1 MPAKAEIVE
10 REGYELL
17 DFGDGRKLER
27 FGDFT
32 IDRPSPAAEEFQR
45 REPKL
50 WDRSDFRFRKLR
62 GETGEWKASRAGLPA
77 EWTIRWDRSDL
88 PIPPRLFRIRP
99 NANGN
104 VGLFPEAATVW
115 HLVETSLIGWAR
127 QPRMLN
133 LFAYTGGATLAAARA
148 GAQVV
153 HVDSSSASVAVARE
167 NATLSGVVDAPIR
180 WIVED
185 ARKFVKRELRR
196 NQTYD
201 LVLLDPPT
209 WGHGPKS
216 QAWRF
221 EEDLDE
227 LIDDAAGL
235 VRPSKGKLVLTGHA
249 PGWNADR
256 AKRHLQERTSCGRS
270 VGRELWIPASDG
282 RRLPAGWMA
291 AAVFADEIAER

>member
-1 MPAKAEIVE
+1 MSAKAEIVE
-10 REGYELL
+10 PQAYELL

-32 IDRPSPAAEEFQR
+32 IDRPSPAAEDFQR

-50 WDRSDFRFRKLR
+50 WDRADFRFRKLR
-62 GETGEWKASRAGLPA
+62 GETGEWKPCRNGLPA
-77 EWTIRWDRSDL
+77 EWTIRWERSAFFA
-88 PIPPRLFRIRP
+88 PRFFRIRP

-115 HLVETSLIGWAR
+115 HLIETSLHGWER
-127 QPRMLN
+127 PPRMLN
-133 LFAYTGGATLAAARA
+133 LFAYTGGATVAAART

-167 NATLSGVVDAPIR
+167 NAALSGLAEAPIR

-209 WGHGPKS
+209 WGHGPKG

-227 LIDDAAGL
+227 LLHDAASL
-235 VRPSKGKLVLTGHA
+235 VRPSKGKLVFTGHA
-249 PGWNADR
+249 PGWDADR
-256 AKRHLQERTSCGRS
+256 AKQHLLERTDCGRS
-270 VGRELWIPASDG
+270 IGRELWIPASDG

-291 AAVFADEIAER
+291 AAVFADQIVE